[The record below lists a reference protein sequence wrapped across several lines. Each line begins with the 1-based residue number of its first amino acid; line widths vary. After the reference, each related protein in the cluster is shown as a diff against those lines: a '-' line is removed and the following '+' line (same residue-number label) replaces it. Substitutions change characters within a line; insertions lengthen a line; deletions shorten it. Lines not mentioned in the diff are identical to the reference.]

1 MLLVILRFNIQ
12 PKSTQ
17 QALHWHVSTP
27 PSSSPSFLVLL
38 VNTVV
43 PLLAKQENKQ
53 PCGRV
58 HMFTLGVLSTTAQ
71 TTNKITTT
79 GVTGTQDPTVIPMAK
94 GKKKARNMDPA
105 LRTWLR
111 GHVTRKRIRN
121 TKWAPRGLAVD
132 LGPTS
137 VHDMDEESVSFY
149 FWTIS
154 QYGSTA
160 LDWNV
165 LFDMSCFGGEDQKIF
180 ACWWREHGRT
190 AWLIPALVPILV
202 RIRFL
207 FLFSTKHFTPS
218 RESS

>member
-53 PCGRV
+53 PCGIV

-79 GVTGTQDPTVIPMAK
+79 GVTGTQDPTVIPMAT
-94 GKKKARNMDPA
+94 GKKKARDMDPA

-132 LGPTS
+132 LVQPVCMTWTKKACLSTS
-137 VHDMDEESVSFY
+137 GRFHSMDRLLLTGTSY
-149 FWTIS
+149 LT
-154 QYGSTA
+154 
-160 LDWNV
+160 
-165 LFDMSCFGGEDQKIF
+165 
-180 ACWWREHGRT
+180 
-190 AWLIPALVPILV
+190 
-202 RIRFL
+202 
-207 FLFSTKHFTPS
+207 
-218 RESS
+218 